1 MEIKEL
7 NWRDNITDFG
17 KKQGLFEILSD
28 VKELGITYHIRNY
41 KYWGDR
47 IVSNKYYFFET
58 NGDTTIECDTV
69 DDAKLKAQE
78 HFKQTI
84 LKLFFD

>member
-7 NWRDNITDFG
+7 NWRDNITDLG
-17 KKQGLFEILSD
+17 KKRGLFEILSD

-41 KYWGDR
+41 KYWGDD
-47 IVSNKYYFFET
+47 VSNKYYFFQS
-58 NGDTTIECDTV
+58 NDVSMIECDTV
-69 DDAKLKAQE
+69 DDAKVKAQE
-78 HFKQTI
+78 HFKQTV